1 MSDLEVSMMK
11 RVGELNKEVANL
23 KAEIKVLKGQPD
35 PLTVYLYAAEL
46 AKDVIKKLKAENELL
61 KGQVN
66 YWKIEAE
73 CDHGRWL
80 RCLEDLEKLR
90 ASSFVTAV
98 PSHQYE
104 RVIKAGDNLV
114 FVASEHPVAEPFVK
128 AWFAAKNG
136 WDDPKEGKQP

>member
-1 MSDLEVSMMK
+1 MSWTEPN
-11 RVGELNKEVANL
+11 GEYVRYEDYARMEEQVKEL
-23 KAEIKVLKGQPD
+23 KSQPD

-46 AKDVIKKLKAENELL
+46 AKDDMKKLKAENKVL

-136 WDDPKEGKQP
+136 WDDAKEGKQP